1 MTVSRT
7 LLASTR
13 GPKTAGDLLFDKM
26 FYVEMETYS
35 AVDDE
40 QLTVRG
46 EFTSGDAKVDQM
58 MAKRPTRVWRTIN
71 EMLEL
76 YHDGVSVIL
85 VNGIKDVNK
94 IHEIIQQHLSDCEAY
109 HRKLSGSLRRE
120 KRENTLE
127 RLRDL
132 KSLDEFGRYL
142 YNKAR
147 LYTKEV
153 ALTGIDKVLAD
164 SGDIVGNNIPATDA
178 RAIRNSPDY
187 VGIEERMDFNQ
198 MKARKRYR

>member
-1 MTVSRT
+1 MTVSKIKV
-7 LLASTR
+7 ASTR

-40 QLTVRG
+40 QLAVRG
-46 EFTSGDAKVDQM
+46 EFTSGDTKVDQT

-71 EMLEL
+71 DMLEL

-85 VNGIKDVNK
+85 VNGINDVNK

-120 KRENTLE
+120 NREHTLE

-153 ALTGIDKVLAD
+153 ALTGIDKVLAE
-164 SGDIVGNNIPATDA
+164 SGDIVGKNIPSTDA

-187 VGIEERMDFNQ
+187 VGIEERMDFNS